1 MDLEY
6 IVMNVPL
13 PRKCGKFLDCIT
25 YITKSRFYCSGL
37 LLSSAS
43 EKCSGK
49 YKIFPLML
57 KKILFYLL

>member
-6 IVMNVPL
+6 IVMSVPL

-25 YITKSRFYCSGL
+25 YITKSLFYCSRI

-43 EKCSGK
+43 EKCNGR
-49 YKIFPLML
+49 YKIFPLVL
-57 KKILFYLL
+57 KKIFYLL